1 MKLTKIVIVLAVLPA
16 LLLAACSGV
25 SVSLQ
30 PQSGVSAQVGANTA
44 SQSAQTASLQP
55 VNQTLPLAQVQVP
68 TSLSAF
74 QDTFE
79 QIYAKVNPSVVNI
92 QTTVSATTSSG
103 NNQGN
108 SPFGSPFNS
117 PFNNPNQNPNQGG
130 GSALG
135 SGFVWDVQ
143 GHIVTNNHVIAG
155 ASKITVTFSDGSVY
169 DATVVGTDP
178 NADLAV
184 LKVNAPA
191 SLLVPVEVT
200 DSTQVKVGQIAVA
213 IGNPYGLSGTMTEG
227 IISALQRSL
236 PVGESQTT
244 GPTYSIP
251 DIIQTDASI
260 NPGNSGGVLVDDQ
273 GRLIGVT
280 AAIESSTN
288 SNSGIGF
295 VIPSAIVKKVV
306 PSLIS
311 TGKYDHPWL
320 GISGTDLTPDLTS
333 ANNLPSN
340 QRGVLVVTVVSG
352 SPAEK
357 AGLQGSTNANS
368 NTNIQATPTGGD
380 VIVGIDNQPVKS
392 FGDLSSY
399 LFNNTKPGQ
408 TVTLNILR
416 SGQSRNVQVTLGT
429 LPASGQ

>member
-1 MKLTKIVIVLAVLPA
+1 MKIMKILMVLAVLPA

-25 SVSLQ
+25 SASLQ
-30 PQSGVSAQVGANTA
+30 NQPGVSAQVA
-44 SQSAQTASLQP
+44 SNQAAQSAQTAAIRP
-55 VNQTLPLAQVQVP
+55 INQAVPLAQVQVP

-79 QIYAKVNPSVVNI
+79 QIYTKVNPSVVNI
-92 QTTVSATTSSG
+92 QTEISATAASG

-108 SPFGSPFNS
+108 SPFGNPFN
-117 PFNNPNQNPNQGG
+117 NPNQGG

-135 SGFVWDVQ
+135 SGFIWDVQ
-143 GHIVTNNHVIAG
+143 GHIVTNNHVISG

-169 DATVVGTDP
+169 DATVVGADA

-191 SLLVPVEVT
+191 SLLVPVEIA

-213 IGNPYGLSGTMTEG
+213 IGNPYGLSGSMTEG
-227 IISALQRSL
+227 IVSALQRSL
-236 PVGESQTT
+236 PVGESQTS
-244 GPTYSIP
+244 GPHYSIP

-280 AAIESSTN
+280 AAIESATN

-306 PSLIS
+306 PALIS
-311 TGKYDHPWL
+311 SGKYDHPWL

-333 ANNLPSN
+333 ANNLKST
-340 QRGVLVVTVVSG
+340 QRGVLVVSVVSG

-357 AGLQGSTNANS
+357 AGLQGSTQANS
-368 NTNIQATPTGGD
+368 SSNIQATPTGGD

-416 SGQSRNVQVTLGT
+416 NGQQRSLQLTLGT
-429 LPASGQ
+429 LPASGG

>member
-1 MKLTKIVIVLAVLPA
+1 MKITKILIVLVVLPT
-16 LLLAACSGV
+16 LLLSACSGI
-25 SVSLQ
+25 
-30 PQSGVSAQVGANTA
+30 SAQAAANPVV
-44 SQSAQTASLQP
+44 QSAQTGSIQP
-55 VNQTLPLAQVQVP
+55 VSQAVPLAQVQVP

-79 QIYAKVNPSVVNI
+79 QIYTKVNPSVVNI
-92 QTTVSATTSSG
+92 QTVVSATASSG
-103 NNQGN
+103 GNQGN
-108 SPFGSPFNS
+108 SPFGNPFNS
-117 PFNNPNQNPNQGG
+117 PFSNPNQNPG

-143 GHIVTNNHVIAG
+143 GHIVTNNHVISG

-169 DATVVGTDP
+169 DATVVGADP

-200 DSTQVKVGQIAVA
+200 DSAQVKVGQIAVA
-213 IGNPYGLSGTMTEG
+213 IGNPFGLSGTMTEG
-227 IISALQRSL
+227 IVSALQRSL
-236 PVGESQTT
+236 PVGENQTS

-306 PSLIS
+306 PGLIS

-333 ANNLPSN
+333 ANNLPST
-340 QRGVLVVTVVSG
+340 QRGVLVVTIVSG
-352 SPAEK
+352 GPAEK
-357 AGLQGSTNANS
+357 AGIQGSTQANS
-368 NTNIQATPTGGD
+368 NSNIQATPTGGD
-380 VIVGIDNQPVKS
+380 IIVGIDNQPVKS

-399 LFNNTKPGQ
+399 LFNNAKPGQ

-416 SGQSRNVQVTLGT
+416 SGQQRSVQVTLGT